1 MTQVTPNPIAA
12 NNRAGI
18 LGELI
23 RNAQLTWRLLKD
35 PRVPLPTKLII
46 PGIVGVYL
54 LSPIDF
60 MPDLL
65 PLLGQIDDIAVLF
78 GGVMLF
84 IQMCPL
90 DVVEEHRAALAGAAQ
105 APQPG
110 TGGHAGETVD
120 AEYRVIE

>member
-1 MTQVTPNPIAA
+1 MTQMTPNPVVAS
-12 NNRAGI
+12 NRVGI
-18 LGELI
+18 LGELV

-35 PRVPLPTKLII
+35 PRVPLPIKLII
-46 PGIVGVYL
+46 PGVVGVYL

-60 MPDLL
+60 MPDVL
-65 PLLGQIDDIAVLF
+65 PLIGQIDDIAVLF

-84 IQMCPL
+84 IQMCPP
-90 DVVEEHRAALAGAAQ
+90 DVVDEHRAALAGEVQ
-105 APQPG
+105 APQPA